1 MRQLFVTLL
10 HVKLH
15 ALTSMTVCPG
25 RNIMLDG
32 LGVGCVWMNILRF
45 CCTVAPECAGTVE
58 KYLSNTMHA
67 SCT

>member
-32 LGVGCVWMNILRF
+32 LGVG
-45 CCTVAPECAGTVE
+45 
-58 KYLSNTMHA
+58 
-67 SCT
+67 